1 MDGATLA
8 TLPDDDAP
16 TDGNRMEFD
25 HGCQFFRADASAM
38 QALVKGWCEAGW
50 AAPWSGRFGRLAEGS
65 GNNESGGS
73 ADKSSNEDSTGD
85 FFGLPGDS
93 RPVYVGVGGM
103 QRLPRAVLAS
113 TGENVAVRR
122 GERVS
127 GIDRSAS
134 GGWVLRGVAGPEAFH
149 DTVLKDTK
157 EAPAVTAAA
166 VSSKT
171 SANSSASNS
180 QPLSASAEAP
190 VLGNYDAVVLTDISS
205 SFGAWHRASAGVPEE
220 LAARVSC
227 SSRFMIQYN

>member
-1 MDGATLA
+1 MDGATQA

-25 HGCQFFRADASAM
+25 HGCQFFRADAPAM
-38 QALVKGWCEAGW
+38 QALVKGWCDAGW
-50 AAPWSGRFGRLAEGS
+50 AAPWDGRFGRLAEGS
-65 GNNESGGS
+65 SNNVSGGS
-73 ADKSSNEDSTGD
+73 NDDSTGD

-103 QRLPRAVLAS
+103 QRLTRAVLAS

-127 GIDRSAS
+127 GIDCSAS
-134 GGWVLRGVAGPEAFH
+134 GGWVLRGEAGPEAFH
-149 DTVLKDTK
+149 DTVLKESK
-157 EAPAVTAAA
+157 EARAVTAAA
-166 VSSKT
+166 GSSKT
-171 SANSSASNS
+171 SANSSVSNF
-180 QPLSASAEAP
+180 QPPSTSAEAP

-227 SSRFMIQYN
+227 SSRFMIQY